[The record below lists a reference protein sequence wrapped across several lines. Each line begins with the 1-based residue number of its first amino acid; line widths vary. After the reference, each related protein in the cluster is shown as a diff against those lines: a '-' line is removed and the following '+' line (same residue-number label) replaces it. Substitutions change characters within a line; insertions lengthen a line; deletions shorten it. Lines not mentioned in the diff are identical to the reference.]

1 MSYCAKCGAKLDE
14 GTKFCHVCGAP
25 VGVTT
30 VTKHEVRRSRT
41 PFYMSAIILIAIL
54 VTVLIVGA
62 LVFLPI
68 RAVNLASSQSA
79 PAQTGVDTLNLD
91 FGADMT
97 RVNVMFKNL
106 TNTVV
111 ILNVSARG
119 GVGIFAPANPIN
131 ITFSHIVSDNIMTVT
146 SRVYRTGGWNWL
158 FGLNVVCDLYID
170 VDVNLGLSVRTS
182 VGKIAINT
190 TDEIALDSL
199 YLETTTGGI
208 EVKLEQNV
216 RLNGDVFIRTT
227 TGGVDFTWFDVKVA
241 NNASVGIRTTT
252 GGIGINMVQDDRLP
266 ASVTMTVEATTGGID
281 FAMAIH
287 DGVGAWVES
296 STSVGGISVDKT
308 GFSGTKSPIQSDNYP
323 TSSNFLISLK
333 TTTGGI
339 NLNAAYSS
347 ESSIA

>member
-1 MSYCAKCGAKLDE
+1 MPYCAKCGAKLDE
-14 GTKFCHVCGAP
+14 GAKFCHLCGAS

-30 VTKHEVRRSRT
+30 VTRYEVRRSRA

-79 PAQTGVDTLNLD
+79 PAQVGVDTLNLD
-91 FGADMT
+91 FGADIAH
-97 RVNVMFKNL
+97 VNVMFKNL
-106 TNTVV
+106 TSTLV
-111 ILNVSARG
+111 ILNVSAKG

-131 ITFSHIVSDNIMTVT
+131 ITFSHNVSGNAMIVT

-170 VDVNLGLSVRTS
+170 VDVILGLSVRTS
-182 VGKIAINT
+182 IGKIAVNT
-190 TDEIALDSL
+190 TDGVALDSL

-208 EVKLEQNV
+208 EAKLEQNV
-216 RLNGDVFIRTT
+216 RLDGDVFIRTT
-227 TGGVDFTWFDVKVA
+227 TGGVDFTWHDVKAA
-241 NNASVGIRTTT
+241 NNVSVGIRTTT
-252 GGIGINMVQDDRLP
+252 GGIGVGIVQNDKLP
-266 ASVTMTVEATTGGID
+266 ANVTMTVEATIGGID
-281 FAMAIH
+281 FAVAIH
-287 DGVGAWVES
+287 DGVGAWIES

-308 GFSGTKSPIQSDNYP
+308 GFSGAKSPIQSDNCP
-323 TSSNFLISLK
+323 TSSNFIASLK

-339 NLNAAYSS
+339 NLNAVYSS